1 MADPVQITQNQIGF
15 AQEVAPF
22 AQDVLGQAQALT
34 SYDQNPYQ
42 AYTGDQVAQFS
53 PLQQQSYD
61 YAGQMTSAPQLQ
73 DATAL
78 AGMAGLSGLNAQYTY
93 KPSDFASTF
102 TKDAQGNLTSPLMNP
117 YQSVLDAQTRRNAD
131 IAKQQLGA
139 QAAQNGAFGGSRSAI
154 MQAQANAEL
163 QRNLG
168 QNQYNA
174 FNQAQQQYN
183 TQNQQNAQQQ
193 QFGANLGM
201 QGLQTALS
209 GANALGSLGQTQF
222 AQNVGLTGLQNQL
235 GLQQQQQAQ
244 NVLNTNYQNFMAEQ
258 NDPYKRLGF
267 YSDIVRGA
275 PLTQTGSSVYAGAP
289 TAMQNLTSLGL
300 GAYGLNS
307 LFGTGTGT
315 GKAAG
320 GAIKGYAGGGSV
332 TSREFKEYAV
342 DNVPSQMLPTVQR
355 NAQARGDLDTYQ
367 LAMEQMAQDAALR
380 RGIAPALPPGVDV
393 VRAAGGGILAFKED
407 GLVTRDENEGLPQEI
422 NRQGLIGLEAEP
434 MYGDLAAAAQD
445 GQEVSSGDTN
455 MYNRASA
462 AALNTADMIKNLK
475 EEGYTPTQINSIIQ
489 DRFNLEQKL
498 AGASPYG
505 DLQNYITEAKAD
517 QANTLREARG
527 VGALKAAAAV
537 LQPGGLMRGLGSAGS
552 AFADVYGQAQQANR
566 QEKRALASMQF
577 NLADAQRKERM
588 GMTKDAIAAATA
600 AQKDR
605 KDAGVAQVNKLKAIG
620 DIQSK
625 VATANRPI
633 RIGGAGNKP
642 STQAEGVN
650 QYFDYYKEQYPE
662 NTDTQNKK
670 LALDKYLQMKG
681 AGLPGVLAK
690 TESTAEEKARERAGK
705 RVYVDPQYNEAVRKK
720 DTVAQAARRK
730 VILDEELKKPAENNS
745 AGSNVPS
752 KSNW

>member
-15 AQEVAPF
+15 APEVAPF
-22 AQDVLGQAQALT
+22 AQDVLGSAQALT

-42 AYTGDQVAQFS
+42 SYTGEQVAQFS

-61 YAGQMTSAPQLQ
+61 YAKQMTSAPQLQ
-73 DATAL
+73 DATSL
-78 AGMAGLSGLNAQYTY
+78 AGMAGLGGLNAQYTY
-93 KPSDFASTF
+93 KPSDFGSTF

-117 YQSVLDAQTRRNAD
+117 YLNVMDTAARRNAD
-131 IAKQQLGA
+131 ISKQQLGA
-139 QAAQNGAFGGSRSAI
+139 QAATHGAFGGSRDAI

-183 TQNQQNAQQQ
+183 TQQQQNAQQQ

-201 QGLQTALS
+201 QGLQTALT

-275 PLTQTGSSVYAGAP
+275 PLTQTGSSVYQASP

-307 LFGTGTGT
+307 LFGSGT

-320 GAIKGYAGGGSV
+320 GAIKGYATGGSV

-367 LAMEQMAQDAALR
+367 LAMEQMAQDAAMR
-380 RGIAPALPPGVDV
+380 RGIAPALPPGADV
-393 VRAAGGGILAFKED
+393 VRAAGGGILAFKDE
-407 GLVTRDENEGLPQEI
+407 GLVDGDDGDDVESPTNYRLGPADPALLRQASERINTMDKFSPKTMTPEEENIAWQSYLDREKTALSKNQGMEDFRKYI
-422 NRQGLIGLEAEP
+422 NEAQADR
-434 MYGDLAAAAQD
+434 G
-445 GQEVSSGDTN
+445 
-455 MYNRASA
+455 
-462 AALNTADMIKNLK
+462 AAL
-475 EEGYTPTQINSIIQ
+475 
-489 DRFNLEQKL
+489 EQ
-498 AGASPYG
+498 
-505 DLQNYITEAKAD
+505 AK
-517 QANTLREARG
+517 G

-537 LQPGGLMRGLGSAGS
+537 LQPGGFMRGLGAAGS
-552 AFADVYGQAQQANR
+552 AFADVYGQAQQADR
-566 QEKRALASMQF
+566 KEKQSLAMAGFQ
-577 NLADAQRKERM
+577 LADAERKERM
-588 GMTKDAIAAATA
+588 GLTKEANAALAAHKTSLKDANKFNFDKLRYGSDATVRLAQASRQLAPRGGAGGPKPKLPEDTAAMMDQLETLKASNPNWAEDPKARLLENKIKARVGLVGVGKEPLNKPDQLANALEAKVTKDAETLWENMNRPQQKAWAKENGFDPKYLGSA
-600 AQKDR
+600 KDR
-605 KDAGVAQVNKLKAIG
+605 YIQNYKTTTKPTKGGV
-620 DIQSK
+620 
-625 VATANRPI
+625 
-633 RIGGAGNKP
+633 
-642 STQAEGVN
+642 
-650 QYFDYYKEQYPE
+650 
-662 NTDTQNKK
+662 
-670 LALDKYLQMKG
+670 
-681 AGLPGVLAK
+681 
-690 TESTAEEKARERAGK
+690 
-705 RVYVDPQYNEAVRKK
+705 VDLN
-720 DTVAQAARRK
+720 
-730 VILDEELKKPAENNS
+730 
-745 AGSNVPS
+745 
-752 KSNW
+752 